1 MLSLATATAAP
12 AEPAGGGTGTL
23 LLFALPLLLLV
34 YLFWSQRNRQ
44 RKVTSMQAELQIGD
58 EVMTSTGLY
67 GTIVDMSDRVVT
79 LEAAPGV
86 ALRWDRRAIVRSP
99 LAEAPVQEPTEQSGP
114 DTSLEAPDSDID
126 PLDPNRPRDGQ

>member
-1 MLSLATATAAP
+1 MLSLATASAAP
-12 AEPAGGGTGTL
+12 ANSAGGGAGTL

-44 RKVTSMQAELQIGD
+44 RKVASMQAELQIGD

-67 GTIVDMSDRVVT
+67 GTILDMSETVVT

-99 LAEAPVQEPTEQSGP
+99 LAAPPVQEPTEQAGP
-114 DTSLEAPDSDID
+114 DSSLEAPDHDID